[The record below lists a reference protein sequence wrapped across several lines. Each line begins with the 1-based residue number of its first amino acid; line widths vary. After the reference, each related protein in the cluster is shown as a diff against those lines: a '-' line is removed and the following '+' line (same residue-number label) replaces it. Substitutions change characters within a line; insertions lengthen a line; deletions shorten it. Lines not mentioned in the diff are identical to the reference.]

1 MLQLVQ
7 FVHSPVHPSDPSFC
21 LTRLTRPT
29 RPSIRLPT
37 FRTFR
42 TFRTAAPLRLELLK
56 LNDITFSPRR
66 NSEGTPKE
74 LYKSSKENRLSGC
87 EIRTPQEFQEENRSS
102 GCEIRTP
109 KEFQEH
115 NRQRYNR
122 LTDKGATPP
131 DTSHSTHSH
140 RAIRVFRQE

>member
-56 LNDITFSPRR
+56 LNDITFSYRR
-66 NSEGTPKE
+66 NSAGTLLEFPGNR
-74 LYKSSKENRLSGC
+74 SSKS

-109 KEFQEH
+109 QELQEL
-115 NRQRYNR
+115 NRQRR
-122 LTDKGATPP
+122 LHLLIHHIPHITIE
-131 DTSHSTHSH
+131 
-140 RAIRVFRQE
+140 R

>member
-42 TFRTAAPLRLELLK
+42 TAAPLRLELLK
-56 LNDITFSPRR
+56 LNDITFSCRG
-66 NSEGTPKE
+66 NSAG
-74 LYKSSKENRLSGC
+74 R
-87 EIRTPQEFQEENRSS
+87 
-102 GCEIRTP
+102 P
-109 KEFQEH
+109 KEFQR
-115 NRQRYNR
+115 NSKS
-122 LTDKGATPP
+122 LTDKGAYTAPYITLNTYP
-131 DTSHSTHSH
+131 YSESSSPSTDTGRGKRLSHCVMYTRVNTGFFMTSHAACAAMAK
-140 RAIRVFRQE
+140 RI